1 MSDIHALVIDD
12 NTNNIGVLA
21 ELLRLEGVKVT
32 TIQNPLKI
40 EAALEQPV
48 DIIFLDL
55 EMPEMDGYEVLG
67 HLKADSRLA
76 GVPVVAYTV
85 HVSEMITAR
94 QMGFHS
100 FLGKPLDAD
109 KFPHQLEKILQGERV
124 WSMP

>member
-40 EAALEQPV
+40 DEALEQPV

-67 HLKADSRLA
+67 HFKADARLA

-109 KFPHQLEKILQGERV
+109 KFPKQLERILQGERV